1 MLRKL
6 IAQRLAR
13 AAVLAGGMSAA
24 WLAAS
29 SVAMACPTCKEGLGG
44 NFVQAY
50 GFSIIFM
57 MAMPFTIL
65 AAFVF
70 YFLTVGRRTK
80 PERGEDLS
88 DPVGLASYA
97 ERKAAQ
103 GVRTQPPPDLLT

>member
-1 MLRKL
+1 MLRRL
-6 IAQRLAR
+6 IAHRLAR
-13 AAVLAGGMSAA
+13 PAVITGGMPAV

-29 SVAMACPTCKEGLGG
+29 SVAMACPTCKEGLDG

-57 MAMPFTIL
+57 MSMPFAIL

-70 YFLTVGRRTK
+70 YFLTVGRRSK
-80 PERGEDLS
+80 PDHRGDLS

-97 ERKAAQ
+97 QRKAAE